1 MTEQGWQ
8 AARLDQIERV
18 GNWTPIRRHFEIGA
32 FGVNAWTG
40 DEGVE
45 VIPAHD
51 EADSGHEELY
61 VVLAGRA
68 SFVVAGE
75 TIDGPAGTVVFVR
88 DPAATRG
95 ATSTEAGTTVLS
107 AGARPGEAFEPRGW
121 EENAGVISLFEQ
133 GEYAQAKERLVAAIE
148 RSPETGGLLYNL
160 ACAESR
166 LGETE
171 AALTH
176 LARAVELD
184 PRYAGYAREDEDLAA
199 IRDDPGFPS

>member
-8 AARLDQIERV
+8 TARLDQIERV

-40 DEGVE
+40 DEGVQ

-68 SFVVAGE
+68 SFTVAGE

-88 DPAATRG
+88 DPAATRR
-95 ATSTEAGTTVLS
+95 ATATEPGTTILS
-107 AGARPGEAFEPRGW
+107 AGAKPGEAFEPRGW
-121 EENAGVISLFEQ
+121 EENAGVLSLFEQ

-148 RSPETGGLLYNL
+148 RWPETGVLVYNL

-171 AALTH
+171 AALEH
-176 LARAVELD
+176 LARAIELD
-184 PRYAGYAREDEDLAA
+184 ARYAEYAREDEDLAP
-199 IRDDPGFPS
+199 IRDDPRFPS